1 MHTRTHARM
10 HARTAEDATMTRL
23 GILCHPSHM
32 RGTQATTLLF
42 SKEQGSVSS
51 FTPDSIKTMEILFL
65 LLGFLFFV
73 KGCTGHTLYGEVGG
87 TVVFQC
93 HSTKKEIKYF
103 YFQGGT
109 DFKKVIIGYLKTKKH
124 NEPSRPDT
132 YLNHENKTVT
142 FGKLTVSDEGSYKCI
157 ISHGDPG
164 GMTEDTTISLSI
176 SATPDAVTL
185 EHHNPQIAGEV
196 SNASLTCTAIAA
208 YPVSKI
214 SWNDPSVHKHPS
226 EDRVTKDNNS
236 LLFNISSTA
245 SFNCSDGSTQLI
257 ICSLGGVSSDGKI
270 VCQQPK
276 GECNL
281 GTEANRDSSG
291 RLSFSDLMGV
301 KKSIQCAKYP
311 SIFRGVPI
319 PRLLRNT
326 DLNYL
331 NMQ

>member
-73 KGCTGHTLYGEVGG
+73 KGCAGLTLYGEVGG
-87 TVVFQC
+87 TAIFPC
-93 HSTKKEIKYF
+93 NSTMENINF
-103 YFQGGT
+103 IYFQGGP
-109 DFKKVIIGYLKTKKH
+109 DFSVFKIGYHKTK
-124 NEPSRPDT
+124 NLTEPKRLHTKLS
-132 YLNHENKTVT
+132 LENKTVT
-142 FGKLTVSDEGSYKCI
+142 FGNLTVLDEGTYKCI

-164 GMTEDTTISLSI
+164 GITEDTTTTLILI
-176 SATPDAVTL
+176 ATPDAVTL

-276 GECNL
+276 GEPTDTSL
-281 GTEANRDSSG
+281 RVHHYPAIVW
-291 RLSFSDLMGV
+291 LAGV
-301 KKSIQCAKYP
+301 A
-311 SIFRGVPI
+311 VLALL
-319 PRLLRNT
+319 LLRYWKRRSNPRPPMPEQ
-326 DLNYL
+326 DNVR
-331 NMQ
+331 